1 MSDAAQSHRDLL
13 ALCCLADGDDRC
25 EWGIIARQAHRERT
39 LDSLKEGLVIESNE
53 RAHRTGWLI
62 STASPVHWASAYDR
76 ADAELEAASTLGAR
90 MTTVLDD
97 DYPTNLRFIH
107 NLPPFLFYRG
117 TLNDQLDAHSVAVV
131 GTRKASADGLDRARR
146 MARRLVEHGVSIVSG
161 LARGIDTAAHQAAL
175 DAGGR
180 TIAVFGTGITMV
192 YPAENAK
199 LVARI
204 IDTGGLVVSQFFPT
218 ASPSA
223 WTFPKRNEVTSGISQ
238 GTVVIE
244 ASQKSGARMQAR
256 LAYEHGKQ
264 VFLIESLATAQEWAR
279 AMLEARR
286 AISVR
291 GFDDLARE
299 LVTGDRLLAAS
310 KELHLEPFACS
321 ARRWGSRPTD
331 PTSPDAGAAGTHSTG
346 LGTSAWRAPARPFS
360 RSGTPA
366 PSARSRS
373 IRARASTGSAR
384 AAAVGGTSNAS
395 RRSRCTL
402 LRSTG

>member
-1 MSDAAQSHRDLL
+1 MSDATETHRDLL
-13 ALCCLADGDDRC
+13 ALCCLTDGGDRC
-25 EWGIIARQAHRERT
+25 DWGVIARQAHRERT
-39 LDSLKEGLVIESNE
+39 LDTLRDGTVIESSD
-53 RAHRTGWLI
+53 RAHRTRWLI
-62 STASPVHWASAYDR
+62 STASPVQWANAYDR
-76 ADAELEAASTLGAR
+76 ADAELDAASTLGAR

-97 DYPTNLRFIH
+97 NYPTNLRFIH

-117 TLNDQLDAHSVAVV
+117 ALNAHRDANSVAVV

-175 DAGGR
+175 DVGGR

-192 YPAENAK
+192 YPAENAD

-218 ASPSA
+218 ATPSA
-223 WTFPKRNEVTSGISQ
+223 WTFPRRNEVTSGISQ

-264 VFLIESLATAQEWAR
+264 VFLVESLATSQEWAR
-279 AMLEARR
+279 TMLEARR

-291 GFDDLARE
+291 DFDDLARE
-299 LVTGDRLLAAS
+299 LVDADRLLAAS
-310 KELHLEPFACS
+310 KELHREPFA
-321 ARRWGSRPTD
+321 
-331 PTSPDAGAAGTHSTG
+331 
-346 LGTSAWRAPARPFS
+346 L
-360 RSGTPA
+360 
-366 PSARSRS
+366 
-373 IRARASTGSAR
+373 
-384 AAAVGGTSNAS
+384 
-395 RRSRCTL
+395 
-402 LRSTG
+402 